1 MIDFRSDILGPVPV
15 ESLAAMAEARDRQP
29 GFLRHEDAEQER
41 LEREVSE
48 ALGFEAAL
56 FVPTGTMAN
65 QIALRIWCRPGEALL
80 ADRESHVAVQELAST
95 SEINSAALALVSG
108 ERGHLSPGEVS
119 EELARKSGDHRLR
132 LVWLENTHN
141 RAGGTVMPAGWMRE
155 IVQACG
161 QAGVPVHVDGAR
173 LWHAAVA
180 AGQPIAD
187 VAAGAASLTVSLNKC
202 VGAPAGAMLLG
213 STATIEEAARIQGLF
228 GGLWRPIAM
237 LAAAARAALATSRT
251 RIELTHERAREFALL
266 LSARLGSS
274 IDVPVPETNI
284 VMLGLA
290 SEVAVGRLLSR
301 LRGLDI
307 RALSYGRSRIR
318 FVIHSGIT
326 RSDLQITAE
335 RISEEF
341 SNGRGLCENDG
352 P

>member
-29 GFLRHEDAEQER
+29 GFLRHEDSEQER

-48 ALGFEAAL
+48 TLGFEAAL

-80 ADRESHVAVQELAST
+80 ADRESHVAVQEFASTT
-95 SEINSAALALVSG
+95 SEINAAVLTLVAG

-119 EELARKSGDHRLR
+119 EALARKSGDHRLR

-155 IVQACG
+155 IVQACDL
-161 QAGVPVHVDGAR
+161 AGVPVHVDGAR

-180 AGQPIAD
+180 ASLPVAD
-187 VAAGAASLTVSLNKC
+187 VAAGAASLIVSLNKT
-202 VGAPAGAMLLG
+202 VGAPAGAVLLG
-213 STATIEEAARIQGLF
+213 STATIEEAVRIQGLF

-237 LAAAARAALATSRT
+237 LAAAARAALATSRP

-274 IDVPVPETNI
+274 VDVPVPETNI

-290 SEVAVGRLLSR
+290 SEVTVGRLLSR
-301 LRGLDI
+301 LSGRDI
-307 RALSYGRSRIR
+307 RALSYGRARIR

-326 RSDLQITAE
+326 QSDLLFTAE
-335 RISEEF
+335 RISEEL
-341 SNGRGLCENDG
+341 SDGRPADW
-352 P
+352 PAP